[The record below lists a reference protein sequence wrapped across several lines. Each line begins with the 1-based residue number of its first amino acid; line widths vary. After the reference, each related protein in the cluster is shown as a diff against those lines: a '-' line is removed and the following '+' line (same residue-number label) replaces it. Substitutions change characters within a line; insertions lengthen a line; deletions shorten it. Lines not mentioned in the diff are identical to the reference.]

1 MLTSGIC
8 CEVDMDGER
17 EGDVIDSRADADQP
31 VSVGARTRRG
41 VLARLGLVAVAACL
55 LDLEFALG
63 LGSSDWALVVGPV
76 VFLVLSLL
84 MLAGTAELTI
94 AGHELRRRGWLSRPG
109 REPSLVMELGP
120 QVQIVHESRLVW
132 RVRPNG
138 RSLGAWQARGLSG
151 AMERAGVRVNDWRG
165 DWARRHRLLDILGG
179 LALYGGLAG
188 IIAMPIL
195 GSQGSLFRAA
205 AFTCSGAILLG
216 LAIDYLPWSM
226 RKTPAHDGWPPLSA
240 GGAGSELAQQTQ
252 AGPAPGLEF
261 GGFWLRVLAYLIDV
275 SLLGIVGLALSS
287 ALGTVGQAIGGLIF
301 IAYFTGLWGLTGQTI
316 GMMLLG
322 LHVVRDVDGGKI
334 SWGNAVLRFIGL
346 LVAFA
351 CIWIGVI
358 WVAFDSRKQGWQD
371 RIGGTVVVRNVGDG
385 NTNESTRRPNVRLAA
400 TAGVIMSFVAAA
412 AASGSSN
419 TPVQTFFSTLW
430 PLLTGAL
437 VAIAFVLVIN
447 RRSSQTRDL

>member
-1 MLTSGIC
+1 
-8 CEVDMDGER
+8 MDGER

-41 VLARLGLVAVAACL
+41 VLARLGFVAVAACL

-63 LGSSDWALVVGPV
+63 LGSSDWALVVGPI
-76 VFLVLSLL
+76 VFIVLSLL

-138 RSLGAWQARGLSG
+138 LSLGAWQARGLSG
-151 AMERAGVRVNDWRG
+151 AMERAEVRVNDWRG
-165 DWARRHRLLDILGG
+165 DWARRHRLLDILGV
-179 LALYGGLAG
+179 LAIYGGLAG

-205 AFTCSGAILLG
+205 AAFTCSGAIFLG

-226 RKTPAHDGWPPLSA
+226 RKTPAHDGWSPPPAGVPA
-240 GGAGSELAQQTQ
+240 GGVGSERAHQTQ
-252 AGPAPGLEF
+252 VGPAPGLEF
-261 GGFWLRVLAYLIDV
+261 GGFWLRVLAYLIDM

-334 SWGNAVLRFIGL
+334 SWGNAVLRFVGL

-358 WVAFDSRKQGWQD
+358 RVAFDSRKQGWHD
-371 RIGGTVVVRNVGDG
+371 RIGGTVVIRNVGVG
-385 NTNESTRRPNVRLAA
+385 SANESMRPFNVRLGA
-400 TAGVIMSFVAAA
+400 TAGIIVSFLVAAPA
-412 AASGSSN
+412 AGSSN
-419 TPVQTFFSTLW
+419 ANPQTFVMVLAV
-430 PLLTGAL
+430 PLTVTVVITA
-437 VAIAFVLVIN
+437 VALVIN

>member
-1 MLTSGIC
+1 
-8 CEVDMDGER
+8 MDGEW

-55 LDLEFALG
+55 LDLGLALG
-63 LGSSDWALVVGPV
+63 LGSSDWTLVVGLI
-76 VFLVLSLL
+76 VFIVLSLL
-84 MLAGTAELTI
+84 MLAGTAEWTV

-109 REPSLVMELGP
+109 CEPSLVMELGP

-138 RSLGAWQARGLSG
+138 LSLGGWQARGLSG

-165 DWARRHRLLDILGG
+165 DWARRHRLLDTLGG
-179 LALYGGLAG
+179 VALYGGGAG
-188 IIAMPIL
+188 LIVMPIL
-195 GSQGSLFRAA
+195 GSQWSLFRAA
-205 AFTCSGAILLG
+205 AFTCSGAVFLG

-226 RKTPAHDGWPPLSA
+226 RKTPAQDDGWPEAPA
-240 GGAGSELAQQTQ
+240 GAWDLPTQ
-252 AGPAPGLEF
+252 VGPAPGLEF

-275 SLLGIVGLALSS
+275 SLVGIVGLVLSS
-287 ALGTVGQAIGGLIF
+287 ALGTVGQALSALIF
-301 IAYFTGLWGLTGQTI
+301 VAYFIGLWGTRGQTI

-322 LHVVRDVDGGKI
+322 LHVVRDIDGSKI
-334 SWGNAVLRFIGL
+334 SWGNAVLRFVGL

-358 WVAFDSRKQGWQD
+358 RVAFDSRKRGWHD
-371 RIGGTVVVRNVGDG
+371 RIGGTVVVRNIGVGSA
-385 NTNESTRRPNVRLAA
+385 NESMRPFNVRLGA
-400 TAGVIMSFVAAA
+400 TAGIIMSFLVAAPA
-412 AASGSSN
+412 AGSSN
-419 TPVQTFFSTLW
+419 ANPQT
-430 PLLTGAL
+430 
-437 VAIAFVLVIN
+437 FVLVLAVPLTVTVVITAVALAIN